1 MDSPDLTRGR
11 PLPRSEKVALCV
23 EKTYSRFVGL
33 SVRQC
38 VELFHLVF
46 LRALVAKGEDKALV
60 ALKGGCNLRFF
71 YGSVRYSEDMDLDV
85 VVIAKDTLKNKVDR
99 LLRSPL
105 VTAPLKAH
113 GITIVESSS
122 PKQTETTQ
130 RWKVGLRRQGDELP
144 IRTKVEFSRR
154 GAIEGSKF
162 EAADREV
169 LRPYGLT
176 PVLATHYTT
185 DAAIRQKV
193 HALAARAEPQARDVF
208 DLSLL
213 LARPEAAEFDMG
225 EDASRWVVDAIDRAM
240 SLSFDDYASKVV
252 AFLEPSQA
260 EVYAERSA
268 WEAMQEDVV
277 ARLETLR

>member
-1 MDSPDLTRGR
+1 MP
-11 PLPRSEKVALCV
+11 
-23 EKTYSRFVGL
+23 L

-38 VELFHLVF
+38 TELFHLVF
-46 LRALVAKGEDKALV
+46 LRALVAKGEDKGLI

-71 YGSVRYSEDMDLDV
+71 FGSVRYSEVMDLDV
-85 VVIAKDTLKNKVDR
+85 VVIAKETLENKVDR
-99 LLRSPL
+99 LLKSSA

-113 GITIVESSS
+113 GLTVVETSA

-130 RWKVGLRRQGDELP
+130 RWKVCLERAGDEMP

-154 GAIEGSKF
+154 DDIVGTKY

-176 PVLATHYTT
+176 PVLAAHYTT
-185 DAAIRQKV
+185 ATAIRQKL
-193 HALAARAEPQARDVF
+193 HALAERTEPQARDVF

-213 LARPEAAEFDMG
+213 LARHDAAGLALDEAAKTWLD
-225 EDASRWVVDAIDRAM
+225 DAIDRAM
-240 SLSFDDYASKVV
+240 GLSFDEYASKVV
-252 AFLEPSQA
+252 AYLEPSHA
-260 EVYAERSA
+260 DVYADRSA

-277 ARLETLR
+277 ARLEALR